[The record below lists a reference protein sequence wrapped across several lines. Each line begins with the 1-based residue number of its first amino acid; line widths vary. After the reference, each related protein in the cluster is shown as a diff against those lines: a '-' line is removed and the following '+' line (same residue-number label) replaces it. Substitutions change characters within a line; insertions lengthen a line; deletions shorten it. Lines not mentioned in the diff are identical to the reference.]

1 MLSVVKLNL
10 PEMKSGAV
18 LDTEDMHRFN
28 NAIGMLDD
36 SIRELRRV
44 AHHMMPESLL
54 RYGLK
59 VSLSDF
65 CNAISSVEF
74 HYFGSEQRLDSKL
87 EILIYRSAHELVN
100 KAMNNG
106 LAMTINVKL
115 ITEKDR
121 LSLTGQDK

>member
-1 MLSVVKLNL
+1 
-10 PEMKSGAV
+10 
-18 LDTEDMHRFN
+18 MHRFN

-59 VSLSDF
+59 VSLPDF

-74 HYFGSEQRLDSKL
+74 HYFGSEQRLDSTL

-100 KAMNNG
+100 NSLKHGSAMK
-106 LAMTINVKL
+106 INVQL
-115 ITEKDR
+115 IPEEDR
-121 LSLTGQDK
+121 RTLTVQDTGKGLNPESESQESRAGKRCG

>member
-74 HYFGSEQRLDSKL
+74 HYFVSEQRLDRKL
-87 EILIYRSAHELVN
+87 EILIYRSAHELDRRGV
-100 KAMNNG
+100 
-106 LAMTINVKL
+106 VK
-115 ITEKDR
+115 
-121 LSLTGQDK
+121 GQSVTVRICLGGSRNI